1 MSLPSAV
8 LSMLEDWYDEFK
20 EEGLSDSDAEKKVW
34 EKFES
39 SE

>member
-1 MSLPSAV
+1 MSLPSAAV
-8 LSMLEDWYDEFK
+8 SILEDWYEEFK
-20 EEGLSDSDAEKKVW
+20 AEGLSDSDAEKKVW